1 MWFPC
6 VGGEHACGG
15 VAEEEKEEKLGR
27 GGEGGPG
34 KEEGEARPNKE
45 LHLQWLF
52 CCFRIKEIFI
62 RSHKETLK
70 CKGQK

>member
-1 MWFPC
+1 MRRNW
-6 VGGEHACGG
+6 GG
-15 VAEEEKEEKLGR
+15 VGK
-27 GGEGGPG
+27 GGPG
-34 KEEGEARPNKE
+34 KEEEEARPNKE